1 APPGSTVVG
10 ARPGALR
17 EPCGSLS
24 GGGRSRQAP
33 PRRPQLREEAR
44 PRPPPA
50 RAGAPRPVRHQAP
63 PQAPRAREGGRPAGR
78 KGRQDQSRSR
88 PDGYLHSQEMLGRV
102 VPGGSRRFPSW
113 FPEPVP
119 RFPSLIGNREPEPP
133 SGTTSPRNHLA
144 GHSVAFVLRLTGEDP
159 AAIFEFQLALPPQI
173 FEVGGSRLLS
183 HLEERP

>member
-1 APPGSTVVG
+1 
-10 ARPGALR
+10 
-17 EPCGSLS
+17 
-24 GGGRSRQAP
+24 
-33 PRRPQLREEAR
+33 
-44 PRPPPA
+44 
-50 RAGAPRPVRHQAP
+50 
-63 PQAPRAREGGRPAGR
+63 
-78 KGRQDQSRSR
+78 
-88 PDGYLHSQEMLGRV
+88 MLGRV

-159 AAIFEFQLALPPQI
+159 AAIFEFQLAPPPQI

-183 HLEERP
+183 HLEERPEHVERPIRIRADSRQDAPLVGGPLGSLT